1 MKKELSRFEIAI
13 VKRTA
18 QNTKALRTKRDKA
31 KAKIEALTVE
41 LQEIEA
47 VIEKFETPVKEIT
60 GGLSS
65 EEVLAELAK
74 AETAEDPTT
83 VVGETHE
90 SEVPATP
97 AECVESEETTEACD
111 NAEHCPVE
119 EEAESVEMPWED
131 TNN

>member
-1 MKKELSRFEIAI
+1 MEKELSRFEIAI

-31 KAKIEALTVE
+31 KAKIEALTAE

-47 VIEKFETPVKEIT
+47 VIEKFEAPVKEIT

-74 AETAEDPTT
+74 AETAENSAE
-83 VVGETHE
+83 ETE

-97 AECVESEETTEACD
+97 AECVETTEACD

-119 EEAESVEMPWED
+119 AEVGGPEMPWEE
-131 TNN
+131 

>member
-1 MKKELSRFEIAI
+1 MEKELSRFELAI

-31 KAKIEALTVE
+31 KAKIEALTAE

-47 VIEKFETPVKEIT
+47 VIEKFEAPVKEIT
-60 GGLSS
+60 GGLTS

-74 AETAEDPTT
+74 AETVEDST
-83 VVGETHE
+83 EEIYE

-97 AECVESEETTEACD
+97 SECVESVESATTCANEMPWDSEQNEAC
-111 NAEHCPVE
+111 
-119 EEAESVEMPWED
+119 EAAEMPWED

>member
-1 MKKELSRFEIAI
+1 MEKELSRFEIAI

-47 VIEKFETPVKEIT
+47 VIEKFEAPVKEIT

-74 AETAEDPTT
+74 AETAENSAE
-83 VVGETHE
+83 ETE

-97 AECVESEETTEACD
+97 AECVESVETTAACD

-119 EEAESVEMPWED
+119 AEVGGPEMPWEE
-131 TNN
+131 